1 MSIFNRE
8 NFNFGWTSYYKRIPK
23 GEDIPISIGDGIQ
36 IETIYSGNEPVEVRL
51 SVPEKDEPEV
61 YHEPM
66 KRFRVCDKWLHETL
80 EQSDTNDYSYRDRE
94 NMWICDITD
103 AFEDPVRF
111 VVQENTEIK
120 DIRNRYIFAG
130 DQVGFTAEVF
140 GVTAYRKGT
149 VVRGD
154 TGMWQVM
161 VDETIPF
168 GLYHIKDRVI
178 LGHINEG
185 V

>member
-1 MSIFNRE
+1 
-8 NFNFGWTSYYKRIPK
+8 
-23 GEDIPISIGDGIQ
+23 
-36 IETIYSGNEPVEVRL
+36 
-51 SVPEKDEPEV
+51 
-61 YHEPM
+61 
-66 KRFRVCDKWLHETL
+66 
-80 EQSDTNDYSYRDRE
+80 
-94 NMWICDITD
+94 MWICDITD
-103 AFEDPVRF
+103 ALEDPTRF

-168 GLYHIKDRVI
+168 GLYHIKDRII
-178 LGHINEG
+178 LGHIYEG